1 MTQLPWLEPS
11 KSALKNYGLDTKVRW
26 TDKKMMIPKSTHHST
41 LCLQGYNI
49 SEPKN
54 YITWTCTWEKKVE
67 TSVKPQCL
75 CCPPLS
81 QSAKSNGTTHGE
93 RQVLYSGYPY
103 QYKWQIE
110 A

>member
-1 MTQLPWLEPS
+1 
-11 KSALKNYGLDTKVRW
+11 
-26 TDKKMMIPKSTHHST
+26 MMIPKSTPHST

-54 YITWTCTWEKKVE
+54 YITWTCTCTWEKKVE

-81 QSAKSNGTTHGE
+81 QSAKLNKTTHGE

-110 A
+110 AKTKDNEIFFFLSYTC